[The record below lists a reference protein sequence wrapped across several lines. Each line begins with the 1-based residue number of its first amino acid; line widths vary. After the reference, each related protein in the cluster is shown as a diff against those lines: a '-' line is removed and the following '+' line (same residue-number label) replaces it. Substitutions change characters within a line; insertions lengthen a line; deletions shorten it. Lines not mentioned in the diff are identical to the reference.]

1 MKAMSARKSNTT
13 KRKESPLDPIYAK
26 SLITQ
31 NITIPI
37 ANVGKGIQSIIE
49 KAISLSIEGRCIVE
63 GFVKPGSVK
72 IVTHSCG
79 VVKGTNIVFEVVF
92 ECETCF
98 PVEGM
103 KLKCVAKNITKAGI
117 RAESLSDTPSP
128 VIVFITRDHHYDI
141 PAFSEVAEGD
151 IINVKVI
158 GQRFELND
166 KYVSIIAEMVDY
178 NKESGTKRDMK
189 IKPVK
194 LVISGDDDEGIGK
207 GNDDINKIVEVES
220 SDDEKEVELENIY

>member
-1 MKAMSARKSNTT
+1 MKAMSTRKTNAIKRRDT
-13 KRKESPLDPIYAK
+13 KLDPIYAK

-79 VVKGTNIVFEVVF
+79 VVKGNNIVFEVVF
-92 ECETCF
+92 ECDTCY

-117 RAESLSDTPSP
+117 RAESLTDSPSP
-128 VIVFITRDHHYDI
+128 VVVFITRDHHYDK
-141 PAFSEVAEGD
+141 PSFAEVAEGD
-151 IINVKVI
+151 TITVKVI

-166 KYVSIIAEMVDY
+166 KYVSIIAEMVDT
-178 NKESGTKRDMK
+178 NEESVAKKSKK
-189 IKPVK
+189 IKPAK
-194 LVISGDDDEGIGK
+194 LIISDDDDGVGK
-207 GNDDINKIVEVES
+207 GIDDINEIIEVES
-220 SDDEKEVELENIY
+220 SDDEEEIELV

>member
-1 MKAMSARKSNTT
+1 MKAMSTRKMNVT
-13 KRKESPLDPIYAK
+13 KRREATLDSIYAK

-37 ANVGKGIQSIIE
+37 SNVGKGVQSIIE

-79 VVKGTNIVFEVVF
+79 VVKGNNIVFEVVF
-92 ECETCF
+92 ECDTCY

-117 RAESLSDTPSP
+117 RAESVSDTPSP
-128 VIVFITRDHHYDI
+128 VVVFITRDHHYDK
-141 PAFSEVAEGD
+141 PAFSEVTEGD
-151 IINVKVI
+151 TITVKVI

-166 KYVSIIAEMVDY
+166 KYVSIIAEMVDSN
-178 NKESGTKRDMK
+178 NKEIAGIKKNKK
-189 IKPVK
+189 IKPAK
-194 LVISGDDDEGIGK
+194 LIISDDDDGVGK
-207 GNDDINKIVEVES
+207 GIDDINEIVEVES
-220 SDDEKEVELENIY
+220 SDDDEEEVELT